1 LNVTNVAFARRRDA
15 HLWSPASPQRR
26 SRRTVSQ
33 AITQAAFGIAAF
45 TVVALGGA
53 DGALRAGAN
62 AALAHLGLESE
73 SIAQSTLPSE
83 ASAAATEMIW
93 TIDVDNDGIADFSN
107 PTHGGVRGIDAFGSG
122 NFGAVRDAGKRRH
135 HGVDYVSE
143 PGAEVLAPL
152 SGKVTRIGF
161 AYSGREDLQYVELV
175 NPETQVSARVLY
187 VGPTV
192 AEGDLV
198 SAGDA
203 LGVAQD
209 LTGRYPGIT
218 NHVHVEMRDA
228 QRRWLDASEQL
239 PSAPVL
245 EAQKQIDAAGS

>member
-1 LNVTNVAFARRRDA
+1 VTKAAFAHRGETQ
-15 HLWSPASPQRR
+15 LWSPTSAKRR

-33 AITQAAFGIAAF
+33 VITQAALGSAAF
-45 TVVALGGA
+45 AVVALGGV

-62 AALAHLGLESE
+62 AALAHLGLENE
-73 SIAQSTLPSE
+73 SIAQSTVPNE
-83 ASAAATEMIW
+83 ASALATEMIW
-93 TIDVDNDGIADFSN
+93 TIDVDADGVADFSN

-122 NFGAVRDAGKRRH
+122 GFGAVRDAGKRRH

-152 SGKVTRIGF
+152 SGKITRIGF

-187 VGPTV
+187 VSPTV

-228 QRRWLDASEQL
+228 QRRWIDASEQL
-239 PSAPVL
+239 PSRPVL
-245 EAQKQIDAAGS
+245 QAQRGVNATAS